1 MSKKPNTGKPSNKN
15 KGGKPNSG
23 KGNRVV
29 KSGCDKSKDI
39 DMNVPDDKSGDIN
52 DSSYYYYSDDLKK
65 QICNFSFNEYL
76 GVEMPFGDY
85 DDQLIFTNKQYPANV
100 MAICINPSVAPTG
113 DPTLG
118 RVNGINLA
126 GLKNFTDLTKKNGR
140 NRPYGPEVI
149 TILLLY
155 LAEIIKMV
163 SFCSRPFGILTWF
176 DVRNRAIP
184 RLYFDAMDID
194 YDDFVANAADYRIK
208 LNTIIAN
215 IDKIPIPLNV
225 PILAK
230 AADWY
235 KTIYVDKDNPM
246 HQSYLFVPYS
256 TWMLNES
263 GTTGGSSLDTTYLRT
278 LPEDPE
284 ADRTFNRYL
293 DTLNLMVQ
301 KLLQSSTMQDVFS
314 DMMLCASNGELK
326 LGSLTMIPSDYRI
339 EMALSSE
346 IRNWLHNMVILSPPV
361 PQDWKHELYSRGNT
375 GENDVWASAQDTGI
389 IYNPEFYGS
398 GIDGNWRDYAN
409 RFFGSDDAATN
420 VGYKCQ
426 GSLII
431 DFDHEPTDDEKI
443 ECLRLAN
450 RGTWKYDTTDS
461 TKYHIY
467 SNDQALGD
475 AYVADVRIYSADTE
489 AANRL
494 STCISSPSGSKKV
507 DIIGHLTD
515 FNDFPM
521 TYIYEVGSRSGDRI
535 TFGRFAEMGE
545 LNYFTFIDKDFM
557 RRMFDAEMISMFT
570 FR

>member
-1 MSKKPNTGKPSNKN
+1 MSKKPNNSNKSQQTRKPSGN
-15 KGGKPNSG
+15 KGG
-23 KGNRVV
+23 RVV
-29 KSGCDKSKDI
+29 KSAQDKKDI
-39 DMNVPDDKSGDIN
+39 EMKTPDDKSGDIN
-52 DSSYYYYSDDLKK
+52 DASYYYYSDELKK
-65 QICNFSFNEYL
+65 QVCNFSFNEYL
-76 GVEMPFGDY
+76 GLPMPFGDY
-85 DDQLIFTNKQYPANV
+85 DSDITFESQSYPANV

-113 DPTLG
+113 DPTTG
-118 RVNGINLA
+118 RVNGVNLA

-140 NRPYGPEVI
+140 RGNYGPEVI

-194 YDDFVANAADYRIK
+194 YDDFVGNAADYRIK

-215 IDKIPIPLNV
+215 IDKIPIPMNV

-256 TWMLNES
+256 TWMLNEA

-278 LPEDPE
+278 GDDPS
-284 ADRTFNRYL
+284 ADKTFNRYL
-293 DTLNLMVQ
+293 NVLDEMVQ
-301 KLLQSSTMQDVFS
+301 KLLQSSTMQEVFS
-314 DMMLCASNGELK
+314 DMMLCASNGDLK

-346 IRNWLHNMVILSPPV
+346 IRNWMHNMMILSPPV
-361 PQDWKHELYSRGNT
+361 PQDYKHELYSRGNT

-398 GIDGNWRDYAN
+398 GIAGNWRENNGSYWGSN
-409 RFFGSDDAATN
+409 SGSDN
-420 VGYKCQ
+420 KGLKCQ
-426 GSLII
+426 GSLIV

-450 RGTWKYDTTDS
+450 RGTWKRDQTDPA
-461 TKYHIY
+461 KNCYY
-467 SNDQALGD
+467 CNDQALGD
-475 AYVADVRIYSADTE
+475 AYVAEVKIFSADTVAPINVATMIE
-489 AANRL
+489 EPYNRDA
-494 STCISSPSGSKKV
+494 KV
-507 DIIGHLTD
+507 WDAVGHLTD
-515 FNDFPM
+515 FNDFPIV
-521 TYIYEVGSRSGDRI
+521 YAYNYSRAFENEI
-535 TFGRFAEMGE
+535 TFSHFIEIGE
-545 LNYFTFIDKDFM
+545 LNYYTFIDKDFM
-557 RRMFDAEMISMFT
+557 KRMYDAEMISMFT